1 MKNLNKLAKRRDHE
15 LGKGQALITLLFF
28 TVIAVTI
35 CSAAVT
41 ILMTNS
47 LSGTKLQQGLIAYE
61 IAKSGA
67 ENAKLQ
73 LLRNPDYT
81 GEVVTIGEG
90 TATIQVNSD
99 SGTFTIIST
108 GQAGNF
114 KRKAQVTATYSNYV
128 LTFSTIKEVY
138 SD

>member
-1 MKNLNKLAKRRDHE
+1 MKKLNNLTN
-15 LGKGQALITLLFF
+15 GQALITLLFF
-28 TVIAVTI
+28 TLISVTI

-41 ILMTNS
+41 ILMINS

-67 ENAKLQ
+67 ENAQLQ
-73 LLRNPDYT
+73 LLRNPDYQ

-90 TATIQVNSD
+90 TATIQVSSN

-108 GQAGNF
+108 GQTGNF
-114 KRKAQVTATYSNYV
+114 KRKAQITATYQNYV
-128 LTFSTIKEVY
+128 LTFSPIKEVY
-138 SD
+138 

>member
-1 MKNLNKLAKRRDHE
+1 MKNLNQHAN
-15 LGKGQALITLLFF
+15 GTALITLLFF
-28 TVIAVTI
+28 TIISVTI
-35 CSAAVT
+35 CSAAVV

-73 LLRNPDYT
+73 LLRNPDYL
-81 GEVVTIGEG
+81 GETITVGEG
-90 TATIQVNSD
+90 TATIQVSSS

-108 GQAGNF
+108 GQTGNF
-114 KRKAQVTATYSNYV
+114 KRKAQVTARYQNYV
-128 LTFSTIKEVY
+128 LTFSPIKEVY

>member
-1 MKNLNKLAKRRDHE
+1 MKNLVEPK
-15 LGKGQALITLLFF
+15 KGQALITLLFF
-28 TVIAVTI
+28 TLIAVTI
-35 CSAAVT
+35 CSAAVA

-47 LSGTKLQQGLIAYE
+47 LSGSKLEQGLIAYQ

-81 GEVVTIGEG
+81 GEVVVIGDG
-90 TATIQVNSD
+90 TATIQVSSS

-114 KRKAQVTATYSNYV
+114 KRKAQVTADYQNYI
-128 LTFSTIKEVY
+128 LTFSPMKEIY
-138 SD
+138 

>member
-1 MKNLNKLAKRRDHE
+1 MKKLNKLT
-15 LGKGQALITLLFF
+15 KGQALITLLFF

-61 IAKSGA
+61 VAKSGA
-67 ENAKLQ
+67 ENAKLR
-73 LLRNPDYT
+73 LLRNPDYQ
-81 GEVVTIGEG
+81 GEIVTIGEG
-90 TATIQVNSD
+90 TATILVSSG

-108 GQAGNF
+108 GQVGNF
-114 KRKAQVTATYSNYV
+114 KRKAQVDATYQNYV
-128 LTFSTIKEVY
+128 LTFSPIKEIY
-138 SD
+138 

>member
-1 MKNLNKLAKRRDHE
+1 MKNLNE
-15 LGKGQALITLLFF
+15 LTKGQALITLLFF
-28 TVIAVTI
+28 TLISVTI
-35 CSAAVT
+35 CSAAVV

-67 ENAKLQ
+67 ENAKLR
-73 LLRNPDYT
+73 LLRNPDYQ
-81 GEVVTIGEG
+81 GEVVTVGEG
-90 TATIQVNSD
+90 TATIQVSSS

-114 KRKAQVTATYSNYV
+114 KRKAQVTAAYQNYV
-128 LTFSTIKEVY
+128 LTFSPIKEVY
-138 SD
+138 

>member
-1 MKNLNKLAKRRDHE
+1 MKKLNKPA
-15 LGKGQALITLLFF
+15 KGQALITLLFF
-28 TVIAVTI
+28 TLISVTI
-35 CSAAVT
+35 CSAAVV

-67 ENAKLQ
+67 ENAKLR
-73 LLRNPDYT
+73 LLRNPDYQ

-90 TATIQVNSD
+90 TATIQVSSS

-114 KRKAQVTATYSNYV
+114 KRKAQVVAAYQNYV
-128 LTFSTIKEVY
+128 LTFSPIKEVY
-138 SD
+138 